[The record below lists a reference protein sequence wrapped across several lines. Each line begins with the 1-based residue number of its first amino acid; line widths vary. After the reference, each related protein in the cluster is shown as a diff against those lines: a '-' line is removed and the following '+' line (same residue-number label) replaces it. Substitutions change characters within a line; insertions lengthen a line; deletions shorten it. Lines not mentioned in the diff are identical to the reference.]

1 MPGAGLPGL
10 GGVVRWSGCGQ
21 AEEGFKKSQPHGD
34 GLHHIFLFLTFL
46 FQYLSFFILDFAG
59 TILSSNDYIWL
70 TLACFAIPEEGA
82 MA

>member
-1 MPGAGLPGL
+1 MWSDG

-46 FQYLSFFILDFAG
+46 FSVFIIFYSGLCWYYL
-59 TILSSNDYIWL
+59 
-70 TLACFAIPEEGA
+70 E
-82 MA
+82 